1 MTGINLPKRNLRHV
15 NEESDMSKRKR
26 KQNNYELTE
35 YDIKREVKQNSLFNL
50 DDYRK
55 PVGWVTEDNVVKMEG
70 K

>member
-35 YDIKREVKQNSLFNL
+35 YDIKRGVKQNSLFNL